1 MKKADSMLAKFIEA
15 SSANPDAE
23 IAMEKI
29 RENAVLADDLAD
41 QKKDVLKKLAVM
53 QSIVKKAS

>member
-1 MKKADSMLAKFIEA
+1 MKKADSTLAKFIEA

-41 QKKDVLKKLAVM
+41 QKKDVLKKLVVM